1 MGKAFWLV
9 TVAVLLFGTLLWTRT
24 QAGAETLSTGQPAP
38 DFSLPDAS
46 GTPRALADFRGE
58 WLLLYFYPKNDT
70 PGCTKQ
76 ACTFRDGYQE
86 LRARGVQVV
95 GVSLDD
101 GASHQAFAAK
111 HKLPFP
117 LLSDAGG
124 KVAARYDSLW
134 SLGPV
139 RFARRHSFLI
149 DPQGRLARI
158 YRKVDVDTHFRQVLD
173 DLDALQRTLPG

>member
-1 MGKAFWLV
+1 MSKALWLV
-9 TVAVLLFGTLLWTRT
+9 LLALALGALLWARAQTRV
-24 QAGAETLSTGQPAP
+24 ETLVTGEPAP
-38 DFSLPDAS
+38 DFSLPDAR
-46 GTPRALADFRGE
+46 GAPRALADFRGE

-111 HKLPFP
+111 YRLPFP
-117 LLSDAGG
+117 LLSDHDGA
-124 KVAARYDSLW
+124 VAERYRALW
-134 SLGPV
+134 SIGPV
-139 RFARRHSFLI
+139 RFAKRHSFLI

-158 YRKVDVDTHFRQVLD
+158 YRKVEVDTHYRQVLD
-173 DLDALQRTLPG
+173 DLNEVQIPQTD